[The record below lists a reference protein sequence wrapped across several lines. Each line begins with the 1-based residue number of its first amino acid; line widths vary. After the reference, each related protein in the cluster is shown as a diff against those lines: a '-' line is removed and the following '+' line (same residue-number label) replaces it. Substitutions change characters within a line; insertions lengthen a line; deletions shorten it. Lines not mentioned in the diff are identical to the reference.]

1 MKKSRT
7 CFCILLCSPLC
18 PWNSRLGQRGRAP
31 GIDRNRRTGRKQ
43 RGDHGERLGQVEFV
57 THPPNRLTARWYL
70 LGPGPDP
77 PPAGYAL
84 SSQSFVLPAGG
95 YTAIAVA
102 PTEPNA
108 PSSGTIPQP
117 VFEDLVIALARSSEG
132 EFVAASM
139 LSQTG

>member
-1 MKKSRT
+1 MHLESIAIVGQGGSSVET
-7 CFCILLCSPLC
+7 IVSASGTLNSSPIPQTDL
-18 PWNSRLGQRGRAP
+18 P
-31 GIDRNRRTGRKQ
+31 
-43 RGDHGERLGQVEFV
+43 
-57 THPPNRLTARWYL
+57 ARCYL
-70 LGPGPDP
+70 LGPGLDP
-77 PPAGYAL
+77 PPAGYTL
-84 SSQSFVLPAGG
+84 SSQSFVLPCGG

-102 PTEPNA
+102 PREPNA